1 MFEEEIELGDLV
13 ETEEYGEVLQSMTW
27 TRRLAQRLDDSRSE
41 FYQASRAGLRP
52 EVTFAIHDFEY
63 ANEEYV
69 RHDGH
74 EYTIIRAAKR
84 GDLRE
89 LVCTAKVGAAN
100 G

>member
-13 ETEEYGEVLQSMTW
+13 ETIEYGEVVKSMTW
-27 TRRLAQRLDDSRSE
+27 TRRLAQRIDDSRAE
-41 FYQASRAGLRP
+41 FYQASRVGLRP

-69 RHDGH
+69 RHNGN
-74 EYTIIRAAKR
+74 EYTIVRAAKR
-84 GDLRE
+84 GEIRE
-89 LVCTAKVGAAN
+89 LVCTAKVGTSN